1 MIGMNVLVLDV
12 GGTHVKLRASGSADT
27 RRFRS
32 GKTLTPQAFVTLVK
46 EVTADW
52 RFDVV
57 ALGYPG
63 AVDDNGPAAEPG
75 NLAPGWVGYDFAKAF
90 ERPVRVVNDAVM
102 QALGAYESGRML
114 FLGLGT
120 GVGSAL
126 ITEHVLIPLELG
138 SLPHVGGGTVAEHL
152 GRAARQQHGH
162 AVWQQAVVD
171 ITPKLRAA
179 MSADYVVLGGGN
191 GEKLDQLPP
200 HSRRGSNHDAIEGG
214 FRLWEETVE
223 PHDQEPARVWRVV
236 R

>member
-1 MIGMNVLVLDV
+1 MNVLVIDV
-12 GGTHVKLRASGSADT
+12 GGSHVKLRASGSDET

-32 GKTLTPQAFVTLVK
+32 GKTLTPHALVQR
-46 EVTADW
+46 VRSLAADW
-52 RFDVV
+52 AYDVV

-63 AVDDNGPAAEPG
+63 VVDEHGPAAEPG
-75 NLAPGWVGYDFAKAF
+75 NLARGWVGYDFRQAF

-126 ITEHVLIPLELG
+126 ITEHVLVPLELG
-138 SLPHVGGGTVAEHL
+138 SLPYAGGGTLADHL
-152 GRAARQQHGH
+152 GRAARKLYGH

-171 ITPKLRAA
+171 VTPKLRAA
-179 MSADYVVLGGGN
+179 MAADYVVLGGGN
-191 GEKLDQLPP
+191 GEKVEQLPP
-200 HSRRGSNHDAIEGG
+200 HTRRGSNHDAMEGG

>member
-1 MIGMNVLVLDV
+1 MNVLVVDV
-12 GGTHVKLRASGSADT
+12 GGSHVKLRASGSDET

-32 GKTLTPQAFVTLVK
+32 GKTLTPDALVQQ
-46 EVTADW
+46 VRSLAADW
-52 RFDVV
+52 AYDVV

-63 AVDDNGPAAEPG
+63 AVDEHGPAAEPG
-75 NLAPGWVGYDFAKAF
+75 NLSPGWVGYDFRRAF

-126 ITEHVLIPLELG
+126 ITEHVLVPLELG
-138 SLPHVGGGTVAEHL
+138 SLPYAGGGTLAEHL
-152 GRAARQQHGH
+152 GRAARKHYGH
-162 AVWQQAVVD
+162 TVWQQTVVD
-171 ITPKLRAA
+171 VTPRLRAA
-179 MSADYVVLGGGN
+179 MAADYVVLGGGN
-191 GEKLDQLPP
+191 AQKVEQLPP
-200 HSRRGSNHDAIEGG
+200 HTRRGSNDDAMEGG

-223 PHDQEPARVWRVV
+223 PHDQQPVRVWRVV